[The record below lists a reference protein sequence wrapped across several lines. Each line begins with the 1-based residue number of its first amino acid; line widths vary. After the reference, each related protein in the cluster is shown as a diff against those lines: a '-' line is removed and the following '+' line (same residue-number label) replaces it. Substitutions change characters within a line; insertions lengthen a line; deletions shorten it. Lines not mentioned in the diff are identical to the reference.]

1 VPLARVDEYELASCS
16 SRSTADAP
24 LRRSTSGSRERV
36 VKERYAR
43 QDGHVFEGFALR
55 WVDVDDDVWLRVRV
69 GGHGH
74 ALD

>member
-1 VPLARVDEYELASCS
+1 VIRQWARQEGITLGDRGRLA
-16 SRSTADAP
+16 P
-24 LRRSTSGSRERV
+24 GSRERV
-36 VKERYAR
+36 VKEQYAR

-55 WVDVDDDVWLRVRV
+55 WVDVDVDDDVRLRVRV